1 MLLPDGGCNVSASL
15 SLAWPL
21 PGTNGVEWVVN
32 NYVDLDATGGLRDW
46 MGRVGT
52 AAKTYNGHRG
62 IDIDVPSFRAM
73 DADFPVIAAAPG
85 VVTQVIDGF
94 ADRNIACTSQNANL
108 VRIRQDDCSTAI
120 YAHFKRLSIR
130 VAVGQ
135 RVAAGQQLGVV
146 GSSGCSTQAHLHY
159 ELLSATGVLE
169 EPFAPNRWQNPPP
182 YTTAASVMDVNF
194 RSGSYTDFNELKDPG
209 ADPASVPAGS
219 IGIASNTANGR
230 SGDVISMRL
239 LQPDG
244 GVNATGFMNLSQDFG
259 HSFWWWNRSL
269 PGVRGTWTIEVRV
282 NAGAPQRRRFLVP

>member
-1 MLLPDGGCNVSASL
+1 MLLPDGGCNAGAPRR
-15 SLAWPL
+15 LAWPL

-32 NYVDLDATGGLRDW
+32 NYVDLEPTSGLRDW

-52 AAKTYNGHRG
+52 AAKTYDGHRG

-73 DADFPVIAAAPG
+73 DADFSVIAAAPG

-94 ADRNIACTSQNANL
+94 SDRNLACTSQNANL
-108 VRIRQDDCSTAI
+108 VRILQDDCSTAL

-159 ELLSATGVLE
+159 ELLSAAGVLE
-169 EPFAPNRWQNPPP
+169 EPFLTNRWQSPPP
-182 YTTAASVMDVNF
+182 YTAAASVMDVNF
-194 RSGSYTDFNELKDPG
+194 RSGSYTDFNEMKDPG
-209 ADPASVPAGS
+209 ADPAFVPAGS

-244 GVNATGFMNLSQDFG
+244 GVSATGSITMNQDWR
-259 HSFWWWNRSL
+259 HTFWWWNRSL
-269 PGVRGTWTIEVRV
+269 PGVAGTWTIEVRA
-282 NAGAPQRRRFLVP
+282 NGGAPHRRRFVVP

>member
-1 MLLPDGGCNVSASL
+1 MP
-15 SLAWPL
+15 LAWPL
-21 PGTNGVEWVVN
+21 PGMNGVEWVVN
-32 NYVDLDATGGLRDW
+32 NYVDLDSTAGLRDW

-52 AAKTYNGHRG
+52 AAKTYDGHRG

-135 RVAAGQQLGVV
+135 RIAAGQQLGVV

-159 ELLSATGVLE
+159 ELISAAGVLE
-169 EPFAPNRWQNPPP
+169 EPFAPNRWQSPPP

-209 ADPASVPAGS
+209 ADPVSVPAGS

-230 SGDVISMRL
+230 PGDVISMRL

-244 GVNATGFMNLSQDFG
+244 GVSATGSQTLSQDFR
-259 HSFWWWNRSL
+259 HSFWWWNRTL
-269 PGVRGTWTIEVRV
+269 PGVPGMWTIEIRA
-282 NAGAPQRRRFLVP
+282 NGGAPQVRRFVVP